1 MSEKSKQNL
10 VKFAYDKH
18 KYSFILDSVEE
29 DYWESLTAPD
39 GVVFDF
45 HYCEDYNQICVYIPN
60 DETYT
65 AIHTQKIRSITIDEI
80 EKELRDKYNQVSIQ
94 EFDYLYA
101 ISIDGGKT
109 VKIKK
114 DTLYANKIPTTI
126 KLLLK

>member
-1 MSEKSKQNL
+1 MSEKSKTNI
-10 VKFAYDKH
+10 VKFAYATR
-18 KYSFILDSVEE
+18 KYSFLLDSVEE

-80 EKELRDKYNQVSIQ
+80 EEALKKKYKQVSIQ
-94 EFDYLYA
+94 EFEYLY
-101 ISIDGGKT
+101 IIKIDGGKS

-114 DTLYANKIPTTI
+114 DTLYGNKIPTTI

>member
-1 MSEKSKQNL
+1 MSKTSNII
-10 VKFAYDKH
+10 KFTYAKH
-18 KYSFILDSVEE
+18 KYSFLLDSVEE

-45 HYCEDYNQICVYIPN
+45 HYCEDYNQICVYLPN
-60 DETYT
+60 DSTFN

-80 EKELRDKYNQVSIQ
+80 EKALRDKYKQVSIQ
-94 EFDYLYA
+94 EFEYLYV
-101 ISIDGGKT
+101 IKIDDGKS

-114 DTLYANKIPTTI
+114 DTLFASKIPTTI

>member
-1 MSEKSKQNL
+1 
-10 VKFAYDKH
+10 
-18 KYSFILDSVEE
+18 
-29 DYWESLTAPD
+29 
-39 GVVFDF
+39 
-45 HYCEDYNQICVYIPN
+45 VYIPN

>member
-1 MSEKSKQNL
+1 MSQTNL
-10 VKFAYDKH
+10 VKFTYAKR
-18 KYSFILDSVEE
+18 KYSFLLDSVEE

-45 HYCEDYNQICVYIPN
+45 HYCEDYNQICVYLPN

-80 EKELRDKYNQVSIQ
+80 EKALRDKYNQVSIQ

-114 DTLYANKIPTTI
+114 DTLYASKIPTTI
-126 KLLLK
+126 KNLLK